1 MYKKDNSVLNSSL
14 RHALAVLDLLLIHF
28 FHGLRTLS
36 SCHPIHQF
44 VLLTVLFLTLHLVCF
59 FTCLDL
65 ERGEGSTGAP
75 SSSSSPTKSRQVT
88 ERSTLSVSKFVM
100 CETS

>member
-14 RHALAVLDLLLIHF
+14 HHALAILDLLLIHF

-44 VLLTVLFLTLHLVCF
+44 VLLTVLFSYLALGVFLHL
-59 FTCLDL
+59 
-65 ERGEGSTGAP
+65 S
-75 SSSSSPTKSRQVT
+75 
-88 ERSTLSVSKFVM
+88 
-100 CETS
+100 